1 VSREKNKDV
10 ENKSPRPKY
19 ANGPLAIFLNK
30 IKHKTNKKDRELAAM
45 VGASTSNF
53 QQWRSGRGVP
63 SRVTLLH
70 IASVFKVSEDE
81 LLAGYVNEEMVKYSL
96 PSITPREQRILDDVR
111 EILTSGETKLIELL
125 LKQIEVLIDMVR
137 RRPVASPPTRV
148 PEPVELDVNQ
158 FELKTEEE

>member
-1 VSREKNKDV
+1 
-10 ENKSPRPKY
+10 
-19 ANGPLAIFLNK
+19 
-30 IKHKTNKKDRELAAM
+30 
-45 VGASTSNF
+45 
-53 QQWRSGRGVP
+53 
-63 SRVTLLH
+63 
-70 IASVFKVSEDE
+70 